1 MTTSNRVSVTVPDNT
16 VYLDNITMINLDLS
30 GCGIPEDVYAINFK
44 DGVGDIEYKN
54 HYKFNDTV
62 NVLPD
67 WASNCASICEL
78 AYAAR
83 QK

>member
-1 MTTSNRVSVTVPDNT
+1 MYMQLTLKMVLVISNT
-16 VYLDNITMINLDLS
+16 
-30 GCGIPEDVYAINFK
+30 
-44 DGVGDIEYKN
+44 N